1 LPGFFFAAE
10 FYNPYICAMKKPI
23 SIKVN
28 TNDKSPQAKRHKQF
42 NNLLNKINKL
52 KDEQELLKAQ
62 VQSGVAF
69 FYEQIKPLH
78 IKQQDLKVEQILALD
93 RAYGEKIFKKKDKEK
108 IAHLIETAAI
118 ELFEVD
124 DREFEEIIPIFEKYS
139 EYTHE
144 EVKQGQKQE
153 TIDMTEEMLRQMGV
167 DINIDEEDELGDI
180 MEKLKEAAQK
190 KMQEETEKAE
200 AKNKRPKTEKQQQ
213 KEDLERQKE
222 KDIQKVSKNI
232 YNELVRLLHPDR
244 ESDEAKRAE
253 KTEAIQRVNEAYE
266 RNDLY
271 QLLTLQAEFLNKD
284 GRELALM
291 PEKEFKYYLQV
302 LKKQQADLEEQI
314 MFMGMVPGIEGF
326 VIQNLCNPNTYL
338 MELSR
343 KQFLQQEKKVIKGI
357 QNNLDLA
364 KDPKSLKIALQDFEI
379 DDDDDDDDLDF
390 DSFLEMLGNMMEGMP
405 KGGGKKKKR

>member
-1 LPGFFFAAE
+1 
-10 FYNPYICAMKKPI
+10 MKKPI
-23 SIKVN
+23 SIKVE
-28 TNDKSPQAKRHKQF
+28 TNDKSPQAKRYKQF

-52 KDEQELLKAQ
+52 KEEQELLKGQ
-62 VQSGVAF
+62 IQSGVAF
-69 FYEQIKPLH
+69 FYEEIKPLH
-78 IKQQDLKVEQILALD
+78 VKQQDLKVEQILALD

-108 IAHLIETAAI
+108 IVYLIETAAI
-118 ELFEVD
+118 ELFEVE

-144 EVKQGQKQE
+144 EIKQEQKQE
-153 TIDMTEEMLRQMGV
+153 TIDMTEEMFRQMGM
-167 DINIDEEDELGDI
+167 DIEIGEEDELGDI
-180 MEKLKEAAQK
+180 MEKFQEAAQK

-200 AKNKRPKTEKQQQ
+200 AKSKRPKTEKQQQ

-302 LKKQQADLEEQI
+302 LKNQQADLEEQMMYI
-314 MFMGMVPGIEGF
+314 GMVPGIEGF
-326 VIQNLCNPNTYL
+326 VAQNLCNPNTYL

-343 KQFLQQEKKVIKGI
+343 KQFLQEEKKTIKNI

-364 KDPKSLKIALQDFEI
+364 KDPKSLKIALQEFEI
-379 DDDDDDDDLDF
+379 DDDDDDDLDF
-390 DSFLEMLGNMMEGMP
+390 DSFLEMLGGLMENMP
-405 KGGGKKKKR
+405 KGSGKKKKR